1 MMQIFLNLL
10 NALIK
15 TRDLSFKC
23 KKMLESILGK
33 LNKIILKNGFFLH
46 CQIEKENCVFD
57 CCQQR
62 KK

>member
-33 LNKIILKNGFFLH
+33 LNKIILKNGFFLY
-46 CQIEKENCVFD
+46 CQIE
-57 CCQQR
+57 
-62 KK
+62 